1 MAKFDL
7 VKQKQEQAQR
17 ARFQEQCFLL
27 SNRHE
32 IIKSLKSGP
41 DGKGMLRAT
50 TGADKQ
56 PERVFD
62 FYHIVALDAS
72 SPDTLASQIN
82 AIDGAES
89 FFNLDAEILSQL
101 KPIVELHKVYPNLL
115 MTDKTGQSIPYKV
128 PIKLGEGIT
137 DSNADL
143 TDGAHKF
150 SSLDSLFRD
159 QGALGN
165 AMPFNFE
172 IRFAGKDIA
181 WVNAID
187 KFNFSL
193 SLSSFSLFN
202 HVFEEPHPTKDG
214 EKIKWSYKD
223 LISASDKFKM
233 WGEGTEQIVGG
244 KSPDATPA
252 FECAYDYDSPDMDPG
267 KILSSLDELTNAT
280 NPEYFEIQAVIRYDP
295 DSINWDSMAETL
307 WDWRA
312 EAPDDFSNEEKLK
325 NFLKN
330 SALVVRLQF
339 KQHKIVYSVG
349 GSGGADTEFILN
361 LEYAAYLE
369 NVLKTSDLDLLKL
382 GGTEEVNLAK
392 VERDFLLAKN
402 LLAHVRAKDLTLA
415 EAISSEGAGKPGASN
430 ITKSYALLRDRLVK
444 KMDHQ
449 GTWMIKMPITA
460 RDKVLP
466 LDQIIPSGREVDDN
480 FIAAGA
486 RPGQRKQLKYTE
498 KGERLKK
505 DSDDERTEAQIQAGM
520 SLEDYLL
527 AVQRSNAIEVFKEL
541 VEQYAKYL
549 ARVRRLYQRE
559 RYQSF
564 FSDLLGLSR
573 VYKMNVKPEDV
584 GVLKPRSGGRPG
596 RLVAGTAAV
605 AKFRKKQMESAP
617 AGSLQLRIKQI
628 GVAAVSGKIGK
639 DIKALNKALNEKFV
653 KDTGIKGGQLAASEL
668 LRDQQDPKHKYKTP
682 IVPKFV
688 WNKNKGGE
696 KLLYF
701 TTFGDI
707 LDVAINLATREH
719 NKDAT
724 MADRMHDGALMSG
737 HGLFERRLGIL
748 LGPLYEDANNR
759 SESRYHNLA
768 HTPIA
773 LSTFMGWWVENVTSK
788 ERTVYTLGQFI
799 RDLFKGLISRM
810 LGESCIEGGG
820 RKGENIKILTF
831 TSPCIGDEDDPTPPF
846 FPNGHPSKPY
856 KKDEKG
862 SSRAIFWTS
871 ANGALFLGKNLRDAS
886 PEEKYEEFSHATGD
900 PTTPPR
906 NEVEAVV
913 NYKRPPGAL
922 PSLNSWADT
931 MSADETNDISG
942 KLTLIDPNLPLAKQ
956 FNYMLI
962 YAHSYDP
969 RNLDPMREKE
979 NIRKGI
985 YYLHLGKIK
994 SIVKSASF
1002 TRMEIPFWREMNV
1015 TGQPTTSGGMML
1027 RDVYDANVT
1036 LFGNNAF
1043 KVGSHVFLDPT
1054 KDGATDWTEWKQLGV
1069 GGFYLVTAIEHV
1081 LLHRDSVI
1089 QETSLRLRY
1098 VGAGGCHKQS
1108 PVQRDA

>member
-1 MAKFDL
+1 MAKFEL

-32 IIKSLKSGP
+32 IIQSLRSGP
-41 DGKGMLRAT
+41 DGKGMPRPT
-50 TGADKQ
+50 KDENAD

-62 FYHIVALDAS
+62 FYHIVALDAAN
-72 SPDTLASQIN
+72 PDTLASQIN

-115 MTDKTGQSIPYKV
+115 MTDKAGYSVPYKV

-137 DSNADL
+137 DQALPTSADL
-143 TDGAHKF
+143 EKDGAHKF
-150 SSLDSLFRD
+150 SSLDSIFRD
-159 QGALGN
+159 QGTLGN

-172 IRFAGKDIA
+172 IKFAGKDIA

-202 HVFEEPHPTKDG
+202 HVFEEPHPDTDSK

-233 WGEGTEQIVGG
+233 WGEGSEQVVGG
-244 KSPDATPA
+244 KTPDITAA
-252 FECAYDYDSPDMDPG
+252 AECPYDYDSPDMDPG
-267 KILSSLDELTNAT
+267 KILTSLDDLTKAT

-295 DSINWDSMAETL
+295 DSINWDSMSYTMAYDAAGEYT
-307 WDWRA
+307 DST
-312 EAPDDFSNEEKLK
+312 ENLK

-339 KQHKIVYSVG
+339 KQHKLVYSVG

-361 LEYAAYLE
+361 LEYAGYLE

-382 GGTEEVNLAK
+382 GGVEEHSLAAA
-392 VERDFLLAKN
+392 ERDFLLAKN
-402 LLAHVRAKDLTLA
+402 LLAHIRAKDLTLA
-415 EAISSEGAGKPGASN
+415 EAVSSEGAGKDGASN
-430 ITKSYALLRDRLVK
+430 ITKSYVLLRDRLTK
-444 KMDHQ
+444 THKAGGQ
-449 GTWMIKMPITA
+449 KWMIKMPITA
-460 RDKVLP
+460 GNRVLP
-466 LDQIIPSGREVDDN
+466 LDQIIPSGKDADVN
-480 FIAAGA
+480 FVEAG
-486 RPGQRKQLKYTE
+486 RRRGSKQRLKYSDPGRKQLKDTV
-498 KGERLKK
+498 G
-505 DSDDERTEAQIQAGM
+505 DERTQEQIQAGV

-549 ARVRRLYQRE
+549 ARLRRLYQRE

-573 VYKMNVKPEDV
+573 VYKINVKPEDV
-584 GVLKPRSGGRPG
+584 GVLKSGRGGKPG
-596 RLVAGTAAV
+596 RLVAGQAAV
-605 AKFRKKQMESAP
+605 AKFRKNRDRAQMESPP
-617 AGSLQLRIKQI
+617 AGSLQYRIKQI
-628 GVAAVSGKIGK
+628 GVASTSEKISK
-639 DIKALNKALNEKFV
+639 DIKALNKALKEKFV
-653 KDTGIKGGQLAASEL
+653 KQTGIKGGQLAASEL
-668 LRDQQDPKHKYKTP
+668 LRDQHLDTKDKKGRRTHRSAPRHVTP

-719 NKDAT
+719 DKDAT
-724 MADRMHDGALMSG
+724 LADRILEPRKMAGR
-737 HGLFERRLGIL
+737 GLFERRLGIL
-748 LGPLYEDANNR
+748 LGPLYEDADNR
-759 SESRYHNLA
+759 GESRYHNLA

-773 LSTFMGWWVENVTSK
+773 LSTFMGWWVENVTSR
-788 ERTVYTLGQFI
+788 ERTTYTLGQFV

-820 RKGENIKILTF
+820 RKGENVKILTF
-831 TSPCIGDEDDPTPPF
+831 TSPCIGEENDPTPPF

-856 KKDEKG
+856 KSDEEG
-862 SSRAIFWTS
+862 SSRAVFWTS
-871 ANGALFLGKNLRDAS
+871 ANGALFLGKPLGSLSDDWATAYR
-886 PEEKYEEFSHATGD
+886 EKG
-900 PTTPPR
+900 R
-906 NEVEAVV
+906 
-913 NYKRPPGAL
+913 GIL
-922 PSLNSWADT
+922 PDLNSWVTTAAGGD
-931 MSADETNDISG
+931 AGVDG
-942 KLTLIDPNLPLAKQ
+942 KLTLIDPNLPLTKQ

-994 SIVKSASF
+994 SIVKNASF

-1015 TGQPTTSGGMML
+1015 TGQPTTSGGMMM

-1098 VGAGGCHKQS
+1098 VGAGGCHKQA
-1108 PVQRDA
+1108 PVKKDA